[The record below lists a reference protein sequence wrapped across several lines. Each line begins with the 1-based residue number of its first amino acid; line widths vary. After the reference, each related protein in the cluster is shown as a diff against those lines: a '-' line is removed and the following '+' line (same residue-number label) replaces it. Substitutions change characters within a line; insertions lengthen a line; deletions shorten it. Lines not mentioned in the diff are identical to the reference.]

1 MKPQIKQKVGVAV
14 IVTLE
19 WMLQNGLMDPLMN
32 LVQCRSL
39 PYLGMLAIGIEKFFH
54 NSESQLLWIKSCA
67 LYTSCWVPVSG
78 VLFGS
83 EFGSHGYDHS
93 KVFSTFEKKK

>member
-1 MKPQIKQKVGVAV
+1 
-14 IVTLE
+14 
-19 WMLQNGLMDPLMN
+19 
-32 LVQCRSL
+32 
-39 PYLGMLAIGIEKFFH
+39 MLAIAIEKIFH

-93 KVFSTFEKKK
+93 KVFSTFEKKKMTLMSFCESQKAQRHFQVSVFVKFQIAFLKIQL